1 VTARKTDGKN
11 HIIAAAILVHNNIDL
26 KEPRNKK
33 KKTKKN

>member
-11 HIIAAAILVHNNIDL
+11 HIIAAAIPERNNIDL
-26 KEPRNKK
+26 KEPPQKK